1 MIEENKLLSEIEL
14 YVIDYARELRIR
26 NNLSQSDLADK
37 LGVTS
42 GFIGKVESKKSNS
55 KYNINHINSLS
66 RIFDVSPQSFLPKH
80 YLYD

>member
-14 YVIDYARELRIR
+14 YVIDYARELRIN

-55 KYNINHINSLS
+55 KYNLNHINSLS
-66 RIFDVSPQSFLPKH
+66 KIFGVSPQSFLPIN
-80 YLYD
+80 YFI